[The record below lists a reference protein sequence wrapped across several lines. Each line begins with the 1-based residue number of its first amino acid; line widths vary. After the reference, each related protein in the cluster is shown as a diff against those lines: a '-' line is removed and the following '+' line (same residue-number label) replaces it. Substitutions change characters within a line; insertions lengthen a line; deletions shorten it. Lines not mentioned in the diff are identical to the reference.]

1 MAVWAYRGIAI
12 RSGSAVK
19 GVRDAESPKA
29 LRAILRRDGVLLTE
43 ATEEKE
49 RQTNKAKRDIDLL
62 AFFKKPSASDV
73 AVMTRQLATLVRAG
87 VPLVDSLSALMD
99 QVEKETLVKVLG
111 QVRENVNQGTS
122 FAKSL
127 EQHPK
132 IFPSIYYNM
141 VSAGEASGNLES
153 VLERLAD
160 FMESQ
165 SRLRGKI
172 VSALMYPALMSV
184 VGTVVVTVLMV
195 TVVPKVTA
203 VFDNIGQALPWYTQL
218 LIFIS
223 RLLANWWWAIAILI
237 SIAVWLFQRWKKSAA
252 GRLKWDRFQLKVI
265 LFGRLNLLAAVARF
279 SRTLATLLS
288 SGVQLLRAMEIGSN
302 VLENCFLQTIIEDAI
317 SSIREGESIA
327 EPLKRSRAFPPMVT
341 HMIAIGERTGQLEQM
356 LENVAR
362 AYEADVETRVTA
374 LTSLLEPLM
383 IIVLGV
389 SVGFIVLSILMP
401 LMQMNQL
408 VQ

>member
-1 MAVWAYRGIAI
+1 MPVWEFRGIQI
-12 RSGSAVK
+12 NSGSAVK

-29 LRAILRRDGVLLTE
+29 LRALLRRDGVLLTE
-43 ATEEKE
+43 ASEEKE
-49 RQTNKAKRDIDLL
+49 RRKGTRREVDLL
-62 AFFKKPSASDV
+62 AFFRRPSVSDV

-87 VPLVDSLSALMD
+87 VPLVESLSALMD
-99 QVEKETLVKVLG
+99 QVEKETLVRVLG
-111 QVRENVNQGTS
+111 QVRESVNQGTG

-132 IFPSIYYNM
+132 IFSPLYYNM

-165 SRLRGKI
+165 AKLRGK
-172 VSALMYPALMSV
+172 VMAALMYPALMSV
-184 VGTVVVTVLMV
+184 VGFVVVTVLMI

-203 VFDNIGQALPWYTQL
+203 VFDNIGQALPWYTRL
-218 LIFIS
+218 LIFNS
-223 RLLANWWWAIAILI
+223 QLLANWWWAIAIVVTGIL
-237 SIAVWLFQRWKKSAA
+237 WGFRRWKRTED
-252 GRLKWDRFQLKVI
+252 GRLKWDRFLLHVI
-265 LFGRLNLLAAVARF
+265 IFGRLNLLTAVARF
-279 SRTLATLLS
+279 TRTLATLLS

-302 VLENCFLQTIIEDAI
+302 VLQNSFLQRIVAEAI
-317 SSIREGESIA
+317 GSIREGESIA
-327 EPLKRSRAFPPMVT
+327 EPLKRSKAFPPMVT

-383 IIVLGV
+383 IVVLGI
-389 SVGFIVLSILMP
+389 SVGFIVISILMP

>member
-1 MAVWAYRGIAI
+1 MAVWEYRGILI
-12 RSGSAVK
+12 RSGSTAK

-29 LRAILRRDGVLLTE
+29 LRAVLRREGILLTE
-43 ATEEKE
+43 ATEEKQ
-49 RQTNKAKRDIDLL
+49 RQKSTKRDIDLL
-62 AFFKKPSASDV
+62 AFFRKPSASDV
-73 AVMTRQLATLVRAG
+73 AIMTRQLATLVRAG
-87 VPLVDSLSALMD
+87 VPLIDSLSALMD
-99 QVEKETLVKVLG
+99 QVEKDSLVKVLG
-111 QVRENVNQGTS
+111 QVRESVNQGIG

-127 EQHPK
+127 ERHPK
-132 IFPSIYYNM
+132 VFPALYCNM
-141 VSAGEASGNLES
+141 VSAGEASGTLES

-160 FMESQ
+160 FMEGQ
-165 SRLRGKI
+165 ARMRGKI
-172 VSALMYPALMSV
+172 TAALMYPALMSV
-184 VGTVVVTVLMV
+184 VGFVVVTVLMV

-223 RLLANWWWAIAILI
+223 TLLAGYWWAIAIVVT
-237 SIAVWLFQRWKKSAA
+237 IAIWLFRRWKRSPA
-252 GRLKWDRFQLKVI
+252 GHMKWDKFLLRVI
-265 LFGRLNLLAAVARF
+265 VFGRLNQLDAVARF
-279 SRTLATLLS
+279 SRTLSTLLA

-302 VLENCFLQTIIEDAI
+302 VLQNSYLQSVVADAI
-317 SSIREGESIA
+317 GSIREGESIA
-327 EPLKRSRAFPPMVT
+327 EPLKRSHAFPPMVT

-362 AYEADVETRVTA
+362 AYEADVETKVTA

-383 IIVLGV
+383 IVVLGV
-389 SVGFIVLSILMP
+389 CVGFIVISILMP

>member
-1 MAVWAYRGIAI
+1 MPVWAFRGIQI

-29 LRAILRRDGVLLTE
+29 LRALLRRDGVLLTE
-43 ATEEKE
+43 ASEEKE
-49 RQTNKAKRDIDLL
+49 RRKGTRREVDLL
-62 AFFKKPSASDV
+62 AFMRRPSASDV
-73 AVMTRQLATLVRAG
+73 AIMTRQLATLVRAG
-87 VPLVDSLSALMD
+87 VPLVESLSALMD

-111 QVRENVNQGTS
+111 QVRESVNQGTG

-132 IFPSIYYNM
+132 IFPSLYHNM

-160 FMESQ
+160 FMEGQ
-165 SRLRGKI
+165 ARLRGK
-172 VSALMYPALMSV
+172 VLAALMYPALMSV
-184 VGTVVVTVLMV
+184 VGFAVVTVLMI

-203 VFDNIGQALPWYTQL
+203 VFDNIGQALPWYTRL
-218 LIFIS
+218 LIFNS
-223 RLLANWWWAIAILI
+223 NLLANWWWAIAIVATAAL
-237 SIAVWLFQRWKKSAA
+237 LGFQRWKKTEN
-252 GRLKWDRFQLKVI
+252 GRLKWDHFQLNVI
-265 LFGRLNLLAAVARF
+265 IFGRLNLLASVARF
-279 SRTLATLLS
+279 TRTLATLLS

-302 VLENCFLQTIIEDAI
+302 VLENSFLQRIVADAI
-317 SSIREGESIA
+317 GSIREGESIA

-383 IIVLGV
+383 IVVLGV
-389 SVGFIVLSILMP
+389 SVGFIVISILMP

>member
-1 MAVWAYRGIAI
+1 MAVWEYRGILI

-19 GVRDAESPKA
+19 GVRDAETPKA
-29 LRAILRRDGVLLTE
+29 LRAALRRDGVLLTE
-43 ATEEKE
+43 ATEEKKSE
-49 RQTNKAKRDIDLL
+49 TSAKRNVDLL
-62 AFFKKPSASDV
+62 AFFRKPSASDV

-87 VPLVDSLSALMD
+87 VPLIDSLSALMD

-111 QVRENVNQGTS
+111 QVRESVNQGIS

-132 IFPSIYYNM
+132 VFPALYCSM
-141 VSAGEASGNLES
+141 VAAGEASGMLES

-165 SRLRGKI
+165 ARMRGK
-172 VSALMYPALMSV
+172 VTAALMYPALMSV
-184 VGTVVVTVLMV
+184 VGFVVVTVLMV

-223 RLLANWWWAIAILI
+223 NTLAGYWWAIAIVVSVAAWI
-237 SIAVWLFQRWKKSAA
+237 FRRWKKTPA
-252 GRLKWDRFQLKVI
+252 GRLKWDRFLLRVI
-265 LFGRLNLLAAVARF
+265 IFGRLNLLDAVARF

-302 VLENCFLQTIIEDAI
+302 VLQNSYLQSIVSDAI
-317 SSIREGESIA
+317 GSIREGESIA

-383 IIVLGV
+383 IVVLGV
-389 SVGFIVLSILMP
+389 SVGFIVISILMP